1 MSKETIRLRVP
12 ISDTWDAGD
21 RLQVFSDFG
30 GGEIDTDRPLLAR
43 PVEVFAG
50 QWPAKGLG
58 RQPLGVGR
66 LGDGR
71 ASRAR
76 TGLGKTILGV
86 TPCGTTPPYLEV
98 VVEVPA
104 AFGNW
109 KFAAA
114 AVDRFGTVQAGS
126 LQEVEAVVSATDPAP
141 LQRIDLADYD
151 GETDVVTFDLAL
163 NAE

>member
-1 MSKETIRLRVP
+1 
-12 ISDTWDAGD
+12 
-21 RLQVFSDFG
+21 
-30 GGEIDTDRPLLAR
+30 
-43 PVEVFAG
+43 
-50 QWPAKGLG
+50 
-58 RQPLGVGR
+58 
-66 LGDGR
+66 
-71 ASRAR
+71 
-76 TGLGKTILGV
+76 
-86 TPCGTTPPYLEV
+86 V